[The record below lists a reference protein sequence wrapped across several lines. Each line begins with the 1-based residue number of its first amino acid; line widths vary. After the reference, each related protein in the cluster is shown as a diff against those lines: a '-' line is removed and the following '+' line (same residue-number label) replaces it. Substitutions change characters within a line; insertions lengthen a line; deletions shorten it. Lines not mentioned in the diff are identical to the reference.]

1 MLVFLVGYMG
11 AGKSSVGRELAKELG
26 FRFVD
31 TDSWIENRCCKSTPQ
46 IFEEF
51 GEEFFRTKEKECLEF
66 LVDQDD
72 VVVATG
78 GGLPCNNNLM
88 DLMNELGEVVYLK
101 ASSSILV
108 NRLAKD
114 LNNRPKL
121 ANIQS
126 EIELNTFV
134 KTHLLERECFY
145 SLAKNIIGVANKT
158 QAEII
163 KEVCLIL

>member
-11 AGKSSVGRELAKELG
+11 AGKSSIGTGLAKELG

-31 TDSWIENRCCKSTPQ
+31 TDSWIENRCCKSTTQ

-51 GEEFFRTKEKECLEF
+51 GEEYFRSKEKECIEF

-72 VVVATG
+72 VVIATG
-78 GGLPCNNNLM
+78 GGLACNNNLM
-88 DLMNELGEVVYLK
+88 ELMNVLGEVVYLK

-108 NRLAKD
+108 SRLSKE
-114 LNNRPKL
+114 LNKRPKL

-126 EIELNTFV
+126 EIELTTFV
-134 KTHLLERECFY
+134 KTHLSERECFY
-145 SLAKNIIGVANKT
+145 NLAKHIIEVANKT
-158 QAEII
+158 QSEII
-163 KEVCLIL
+163 KEVGLIL